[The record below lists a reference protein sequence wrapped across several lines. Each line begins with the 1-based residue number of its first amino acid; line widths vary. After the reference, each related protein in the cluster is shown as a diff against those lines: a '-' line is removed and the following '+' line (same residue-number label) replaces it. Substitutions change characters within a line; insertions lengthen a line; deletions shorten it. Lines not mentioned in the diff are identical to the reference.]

1 MAAQLTSQ
9 ATGLNPKDIILIHD
23 DQLRTTSLKVAEA
36 FGKRHDDVLR
46 KLKSLDC
53 SDEFRARNFAE
64 TFVDVEM
71 PKGGTK
77 KLPMWEMT
85 KDGFMFLVMGFTGK
99 KAAQVKEQYI
109 NAFNWMADQLQL
121 RERIAAGADKLPPA
135 SGPVIRLASVMG
147 VYRDL
152 VRRRGR
158 PVDVDRLVQSYL
170 GVSELGVV
178 DDMQAERGIEFFQQM
193 IAMESGSSWKSE
205 ELAHIPF
212 SLLWQLCNQAAMTQ
226 HFMEKASTSAAAAG
240 NTVAEV
246 ERYMGH
252 SMRLPALERT

>member
-9 ATGLNPKDIILIHD
+9 ATGLNPKNIILIHD

-36 FGKRHDDVLR
+36 FGKQHKDVLR
-46 KLKSLDC
+46 KLDSLDC
-53 SDEFRARNFAE
+53 SSEFTERNFALSE
-64 TFVDVEM
+64 YQDAT
-71 PKGGTK
+71 GR

-158 PVDVDRLVQSYL
+158 PVDVDRLAQSYL

-246 ERYMGH
+246 ESYMGH
-252 SMRLPALERT
+252 SMRLPALAPRE